1 MEEEEKAKSKIFQEY
16 SEPKHNKEEER
27 VTYAHRFA
35 ENAKKSL
42 ETFLEGMGEEYDETV
57 EMGKYFYHYLEDKL
71 RLKERTTPPTKEEV
85 KKAIEQLKDMG
96 RVGVF
101 ASISIIPGG
110 GLSLLG
116 LEVLARKLGINNFS
130 FIPSAFRKR
139 LYKNHLQNNKETDQN
154 K

>member
-1 MEEEEKAKSKIFQEY
+1 MEKEEKVKSKIFQEY

-57 EMGKYFYHYLEDKL
+57 EMGKYFYHYLENKL
-71 RLKERTTPPTKEEV
+71 HLRERTTPPTKEEV
-85 KKAIEQLKDMG
+85 KQAIEQLKDMG

-139 LYKNHLQNNKETDQN
+139 LYKNYAQNNNKEKN